1 MGATKAAEVED
12 DDDASKAREQSV
24 YADPIPSPAPN
35 AIDAHLVTG
44 LPMPTQENWFYHDDD
59 DES

>member
-1 MGATKAAEVED
+1 MGATKAAEAEE

-44 LPMPTQENWFYHDDD
+44 LPMPTQEN
-59 DES
+59 